1 MMCHWAIWLFCHSC
15 SSPVVTTC
23 CAIPRAVQ
31 VAVTLMLSRGGV
43 SLALI
48 VAGDQLYLGRDAA
61 TKAALPG

>member
-1 MMCHWAIWLFCHSC
+1 MA
-15 SSPVVTTC
+15 TC

-61 TKAALPG
+61 AKAALLG